1 MKETMTA
8 WFKPKSKLQELEKRY
23 TALMRRS
30 FKYAVKDPK
39 KSRRAKAEAERIFTQ
54 IKLLQFKQTGQ
65 L

>member
-1 MKETMTA
+1 MTA
-8 WFKPKSKLQELEKRY
+8 LFKSKSRLQELEKKY

-39 KSRRAKAEAERIFTQ
+39 KSRLAKAEAEEIFTQ
-54 IKLLQFKQTGQ
+54 IKLLQFKQSGQ